1 MSRRLV
7 LDTNVLVSGMI
18 NPLGAPGRIVD
29 LLREGELELTV
40 DDRILAEYTAVLKR
54 RKFRPY
60 FTLQEVRDIL
70 MFLEQ
75 NTQYMVTTTVIGD
88 LPDLKDIPFLEV
100 ALAADAPLV
109 TGNIDHFPAA
119 ARRSVEVV
127 TPASFVGRLDD

>member
-18 NPLGAPGRIVD
+18 NPMGAPG
-29 LLREGELELTV
+29 LELTV

-54 RKFRPY
+54 RKFRAY

-70 MFLEQ
+70 MFLEE
-75 NTQYMVTTTVIGD
+75 NTQYMVTTTVISD

-100 ALAADAPLV
+100 ALAARVPLV
-109 TGNIDHFPAA
+109 TGNIDNFYQK
-119 ARRSVEVV
+119 
-127 TPASFVGRLDD
+127 

>member
-1 MSRRLV
+1 M
-7 LDTNVLVSGMI
+7 
-18 NPLGAPGRIVD
+18 
-29 LLREGELELTV
+29 TV
-40 DDRILAEYTAVLKR
+40 DDRILAEYTAFLKR
-54 RKFRPY
+54 RKFRAY

-75 NTQYMVTTTVIGD
+75 NTHYTVTTTVISD

-100 ALAADAPLV
+100 ALTTDVPLV

-127 TPASFVGRLDD
+127 TPASFVGRLADAR